1 MGRAAGSGAKVKT
14 KAGIDRRRGQHM
26 SLEKKDVRLKISA
39 EAHAELVAI
48 SDLREKDISEFA
60 SYLLERALLGEA
72 HVAKLYADRV
82 ARWGISGK
90 PGERPGITGKTR
102 LRGV

>member
-1 MGRAAGSGAKVKT
+1 V
-14 KAGIDRRRGQHM
+14 
-26 SLEKKDVRLKISA
+26 SLDKKDVRLKISA
-39 EAHAELVAI
+39 EAHAQLSAVAELK
-48 SDLREKDISEFA
+48 EKDISEFA

-82 ARWGISGK
+82 ARWGKTGN
-90 PGERPGITGKTR
+90 PGESPGITGKAK